1 MTSGETNRR
10 LLRRRPFEPALC
22 VLIIIRAVIGVVLLE
37 TATAT
42 ASSAN
47 RVERLSGTL
56 LLQRRR
62 QPHQVV
68 EDLLPARPFEPLR
81 ERDLPALGPVIV
93 LNCAH
98 CAGEASAVDQH

>member
-1 MTSGETNRR
+1 MASGETNRR

-47 RVERLSGTL
+47 RVERLSRLCYCSEEVSRIRLSKTFSRRGRLSHSESTTCL
-56 LLQRRR
+56 LL
-62 QPHQVV
+62 
-68 EDLLPARPFEPLR
+68 AR
-81 ERDLPALGPVIV
+81 
-93 LNCAH
+93 
-98 CAGEASAVDQH
+98 